1 MLEFASFS
9 LRISMEN
16 SLSVDLA
23 PNHPL
28 GLKLRNPVLAASGT
42 FGWSVHY
49 GSLAEA
55 DGLGA
60 IVTNGTTLESNKGPQ
75 TPRIVEVATGLVNAF
90 GWANPGIDAVIR
102 EMASEWS
109 ETGTEIILSV
119 VPSDAIEA
127 ERIGGQIREVEG
139 IGAVELDI
147 TRALDNAAPL
157 GSLVESLR
165 ASSGR
170 PVIVKIP
177 GVGVDLVETA
187 KKLEEAGADAI
198 AAIQPPPAMVIDVS
212 KREAVLADKVGG
224 LVGPAVKPIALY
236 SVWTLAAAVSVPII
250 GVGGISTVEDALE
263 FLMAGASAVEVGSA
277 TFRNPRSG
285 IEIVEGIKRF
295 LDGHGMSSVADLV
308 GAAGR

>member
-75 TPRIVEVATGLVNAF
+75 TPRIVEVTTGLVNAF

-102 EMASEWS
+102 EMASEWA

-127 ERIGGQIREVEG
+127 ERIGDQIREVEG